1 MPTIAAVSTPPGE
14 GGIAIVRV
22 SGPGAR
28 AVAGAVLR
36 TAAGSAVALEPR
48 VAALAWA
55 VAQGG
60 QPVDEVLSLW
70 MPGPASYTREDV
82 LEIHCHGGHA
92 AARQVLSLCL
102 EAGARP
108 AGPGEFTLR
117 AFLNGRI
124 DLVQAEAV
132 LDVIRARGDAALAA
146 HQALLGGELSREVA
160 GWQEDLGRVLVCL
173 EAFLD
178 FPDEEDVGE
187 PEMDRLLADL
197 DRVGAAMDAK
207 LATYAWGRTVRD
219 GFTAALVGPPNAGKS
234 SLLNRLLGQE
244 RAIVTEVPGTTRD
257 AVDGWIQPGG
267 VPVRLV
273 DTAGLRASR
282 DRVEAEGVRRA
293 RRVAEEADCV
303 VLVCDGA
310 RAPTAAER
318 VEIASQTGPVLAV
331 ANKADLGRAGVAALA
346 EALGRPP
353 LEVSAVTGEGIPAL
367 TAELA
372 RRAGE
377 MGAGGVEAPLTRE
390 RHRAAL
396 EDARAAVGRASDLL
410 RTGGFP
416 EVAASELHGARRALA
431 GLLGWGTAEDVLE
444 GIFSEFCIG
453 K

>member
-36 TAAGSAVALEPR
+36 TAAGGVVALESR
-48 VAALAWA
+48 VAVVARA
-55 VAQGG
+55 VTPDRR
-60 QPVDEVLSLW
+60 PVDEVLSLW

-92 AARQVLSLCL
+92 AARRILSLCL
-102 EAGARP
+102 AAGARP

-146 HQALLGGELSREVA
+146 HQALLGGDLSREVA
-160 GWQEDLGRVLVCL
+160 GWQEDLGRVLVHL

-187 PEMDRLLADL
+187 PDLDRLLADL
-197 DRVGAAMDAK
+197 ERLGAAMDAK

-234 SLLNRLLGQE
+234 SLLNRLLGE
-244 RAIVTEVPGTTRD
+244 DRVIVTEVPGTTRD

-273 DTAGLRASR
+273 DTAGLRAPG
-282 DRVEAEGVRRA
+282 DPVEAEGVRRA
-293 RRVAEEADCV
+293 RRAAEEADCV
-303 VLVCDGA
+303 VLVFDGA
-310 RAPTAAER
+310 RAPTPAER
-318 VEIASQTGPVLAV
+318 AEIAGQTGPVLPV
-331 ANKADLGRAGVAALA
+331 ANKIDLGRAGVAIVADV
-346 EALGRPP
+346 LGRPP
-353 LEVSAVTGEGIPAL
+353 LELSALTGEGVTAL
-367 TAELA
+367 TTELA
-372 RRAGE
+372 RLAGE
-377 MGAGGVEAPLTRE
+377 RGAGGVEAPLTRD
-390 RHRAAL
+390 RHRIAL
-396 EDARAAVGRASDLL
+396 DEARAAVGRAADLL
-410 RTGGFP
+410 RAGGFP
-416 EVAASELHGARRALA
+416 EVAASELHGSRRALA
-431 GLLGWGTAEDVLE
+431 GLLGWGTPEDVLD
-444 GIFSEFCIG
+444 GIFEEFCVG